1 MVRSGP
7 TLEENAGKQ
16 ESKKA
21 LSQEETKAAFFS
33 GLPPASSSLTKCA
46 PPPVHMVGGGE
57 INQSL
62 LVRLRRQQGPEAW
75 AGHVKLGIQS
85 LS

>member
-21 LSQEETKAAFFS
+21 LSQEETKTAFFS
-33 GLPPASSSLTKCA
+33 ELPPASSSLAKCA
-46 PPPVHMVGGGE
+46 PVHMVGGGNKSE
-57 INQSL
+57 PACQA
-62 LVRLRRQQGPEAW
+62 QET
-75 AGHVKLGIQS
+75 AGS
-85 LS
+85 